1 MSADRNRRVW
11 ERASLGGERLMNL
24 IVGVLHLVRWLDM
37 QVEISSRQLGFIY
50 KRGYMAAKD
59 SSCGTQNW

>member
-1 MSADRNRRVW
+1 
-11 ERASLGGERLMNL
+11 MNL
-24 IVGVLHLVRWLDM
+24 ILGVLHLVRWLDM